1 MAKAVYFSLPLDGH
15 VNPSLPVVRELA
27 ARGDEVVYYAT
38 DRFADQVRQAGAR
51 YRAYQDGS
59 LEGIGQLS
67 THTDEV
73 SWLLM
78 RAAARVLEAEIHA
91 IRSDRPDYLITDSV
105 APWGQWLGAMLA
117 VPVVTSIS
125 TFAFNR
131 QVLAL
136 GLARGVRPKSARR
149 LLSKLRFVSKALK
162 LRRQLCRTYGVKGPG
177 VMGSVMGSSQLN
189 IVYTSRHFQPCAET
203 FDERYQFVGPSISGR
218 VSGNAFDWNEIPAG
232 VIVYVS
238 LGTVFNRNVS
248 FYRQC
253 FEAFASEPW
262 HVIMSVGSGV
272 SLDQLAGAP
281 GNVTLRP
288 HVPQLAVLQ
297 RSSAFVTHGGMNSVS
312 ESLFFGVPLVV
323 VPQMGEQAI
332 VGRQVEALGAGLY
345 LSNEEATASA
355 LRTAVRRILTE
366 QPFKDAVSAVR
377 RSFTEAGGPPR
388 AADAIVE
395 FTRRAAHG

>member
-38 DRFADQVRQAGAR
+38 DRFADQVEQAGAR

-78 RAAARVLEAEIHA
+78 RAAARVLEAELPA
-91 IRSDRPDYLITDSV
+91 FRSDRPDYLMTDSV

-162 LRRQLCRTYGVKGPG
+162 LRRQLCRTYGVNGPG

-189 IVYTSRHFQPCAET
+189 IVYTSRHFQPARRDLRRTLSVCGSLD
-203 FDERYQFVGPSISGR
+203 FRPSLRRRIRLGRNSGR
-218 VSGNAFDWNEIPAG
+218 SHRLCLARDG
-232 VIVYVS
+232 VQSRPCRSIDS
-238 LGTVFNRNVS
+238 
-248 FYRQC
+248 
-253 FEAFASEPW
+253 AS
-262 HVIMSVGSGV
+262 
-272 SLDQLAGAP
+272 
-281 GNVTLRP
+281 
-288 HVPQLAVLQ
+288 
-297 RSSAFVTHGGMNSVS
+297 
-312 ESLFFGVPLVV
+312 
-323 VPQMGEQAI
+323 
-332 VGRQVEALGAGLY
+332 
-345 LSNEEATASA
+345 
-355 LRTAVRRILTE
+355 
-366 QPFKDAVSAVR
+366 R
-377 RSFTEAGGPPR
+377 RSR
-388 AADAIVE
+388 AS
-395 FTRRAAHG
+395 HGR